1 MIKDINFKE
10 TILRS
15 KKVKPLLL
23 ITIFIC
29 LLIFLLIFFISSSN
43 GLTSESYTILQKG
56 ENINSINVKGEIES
70 NDTTDVYSTSNTTI
84 KEVNVKV
91 GDKVKAGD
99 TLATLDTADLESSIK
114 QLETTI
120 KTTKEINKEKM
131 DKAKQVYDNAV
142 ALSEEGSNSEIINAE
157 SGLKAAELDLEN
169 KQKILDYNEDLFKYG
184 DISEQELK
192 TYRDNF
198 ENSKNAY
205 NTAYTTLNNLKDK
218 VALTLSSSKAEYE
231 IAKKNYEDTSQ
242 EVSLDRKKQQLI
254 GCTILAPEDGIVT
267 SVNAVGGNPSTGNL
281 FKIANLNSIIT
292 TVKVKEVDIAK
303 IKIGQEAQIQTDST
317 GNESLKGEVFA
328 ISQTAKKS
336 EDPLTLKD
344 DSNDEDAEYEV
355 KVKINDST
363 SNLKIGM
370 KTRVDIII
378 DKKDDVYTV
387 PCESIFK
394 NTDDK
399 DCIYIAKPQGNKYV
413 VKEIPVTLGSQS
425 DLYVEI
431 ISDSIKDGDIV
442 LTSPLSYKEGSKIK
456 INLSK

>member
-23 ITIFIC
+23 ITILIC

-56 ENINSINVKGEIES
+56 ENINSISVKGEIES

-91 GDKVKAGD
+91 GDKVKADD
-99 TLATLDTADLESSIK
+99 TLATLDTADLEASIK
-114 QLETTI
+114 QLEATI

-131 DKAKQVYDNAV
+131 DKAKQVYDNAL

-157 SGLKAAELDLEN
+157 SALKAAELDLEN

-198 ENSKNAY
+198 ENAKNAY

-218 VALTLSSSKAEYE
+218 VALNLSSSKTEYE

-267 SVNAVGGNPSTGNL
+267 AVNAAGGNPSTGNL
-281 FKIANLNSIIT
+281 FKIANLSSIIT
-292 TVKVKEVDIAK
+292 TVKVKEVDIEK
-303 IKIGQEAQIQTDST
+303 VKIGQEAKIQTDST

-328 ISQTAKKS
+328 ISQAAKKS

-344 DSNDEDAEYEV
+344 DSNDEAAEYEV
-355 KVKINDST
+355 KIKINDSA
-363 SNLKIGM
+363 SDLKIGM

-387 PCESIFK
+387 PYESIFK

-431 ISDSIKDGDIV
+431 ISNSIKDGDIV
-442 LTSPLSYKEGSKIK
+442 LTSPLSYTEGSKIK